1 MGERWI
7 PDDLLA
13 FSPTLKNFFENPTT
27 VQFDHRILVS
37 CDFYWETNRWFNL
50 LAFWQKWC
58 IFWQQEVEAGF
69 SPFYFSR
76 QSLLWRRSQAFI
88 CSQGKC
94 CCLGE
99 QKSPSTSSQQ
109 WPTHRLAVSQM
120 RNVETHPVALHF
132 NWALFVCA
140 PQVALG
146 ISTLLLY
153 VPTPLAATHQSG
165 SVALLSLA
173 IWVLAELRKMPK

>member
-1 MGERWI
+1 MIYWHFLLLSRTSLKI
-7 PDDLLA
+7 PQPCSLTTEFWWVVISIGKQIGDLTCWHFGRSDASSNNRRL
-13 FSPTLKNFFENPTT
+13 S
-27 VQFDHRILVS
+27 LVS
-37 CDFYWETNRWFNL
+37 LLFYFL
-50 LAFWQKWC
+50 FFLF
-58 IFWQQEVEAGF
+58 
-69 SPFYFSR
+69 FSR
-76 QSLLWRRSQAFI
+76 QSLLWQRSQAFI

-94 CCLGE
+94 CCPGE
-99 QKSPSTSSQQ
+99 QKSPSASSQQ
-109 WPTHRLAVSQM
+109 WPTHRLAVSQT
-120 RNVETHPVALHF
+120 RNMQTHLVALHF

-153 VPTPLAATHQSG
+153 VPTSLAATHQSG